1 MAGSDKQVVAYLGML
16 PFLAE
21 IRELVTARRHS
32 LGSGITLSSSWKMS
46 SFIEGGVAR
55 VMYAPASA

>member
-21 IRELVTARRHS
+21 IRELVTAIR
-32 LGSGITLSSSWKMS
+32 IQ
-46 SFIEGGVAR
+46 AR
-55 VMYAPASA
+55 VGGTLWDRALHPPLPSLMPSRLRTAAT